1 MASTVSNTTTAGSA
15 AEVYSKLNGDSS
27 TAAAKAGADNDR
39 FLKLLVTQLQNQDPL
54 NPMDNAQMT
63 SQMAQI
69 STVEGLNK
77 VNTSIQ
83 SMSSQFMSLQAVQG
97 ANLVGRDVLIEG
109 KDLKVTDG
117 TAGAAF
123 ELAGAADNVKIE
135 VLSSSGRVV
144 DTLDLGAE
152 TSGQHGFSWTPP
164 SSVTNT
170 EGLTFRVKATLGAN
184 SVDATTLMS
193 DTVKAVNTSGNT
205 LNLELQ
211 NGNTVAYSAVKAFS

>member
-1 MASTVSNTTTAGSA
+1 MASTVTNNTSSA
-15 AEVYSKLNGDSS
+15 AADVYNKLNGDSS
-27 TAAAKAGADNDR
+27 AATAKADNGSDR

-109 KDLKVTDG
+109 KDLKVADG
-117 TAGAAF
+117 QGAAAF
-123 ELAGAADNVKIE
+123 ELDGAADSVKVE

-152 TSGQHGFSWTPP
+152 TSGQHGFTWTPP
-164 SSVTNT
+164 ASVTNT

-184 SVDATTLMS
+184 SVGATTLVT

-205 LNLELQ
+205 LNLELK
-211 NGNTVAYSAVKAFS
+211 NGGTVAYSAVKAFS